1 MNKEEFFDM
10 LNSVIEELTI
20 DYAQRLRGYA
30 EELLMHV
37 QSDIITPE
45 ELDRFLAEQEK
56 LFIDK
61 LESVTDDIEE
71 KIKQMMEEDDRIKN
85 EFITR
90 IKDSFG
96 RIFESVMA
104 KLKALVS

>member
-30 EELLMHV
+30 EELLMQV

-61 LESVTDDIEE
+61 LGPVTDDIEE
-71 KIKQMMEEDDRIKN
+71 KIKQMMVEDDRIKN
-85 EFITR
+85 EFTTR

>member
-1 MNKEEFFDM
+1 MNKEKFYDM
-10 LNSVIEELTI
+10 LHSLIEELTI
-20 DYAQRLRGYA
+20 EYAQKLRGYA
-30 EELLMHV
+30 EELLMQL
-37 QSDIITPE
+37 QSDLITPE

-71 KIKQMMEEDDRIKN
+71 KIKQMMEGDDKVKN

-96 RIFESVMA
+96 RIFESLIA